1 MTNNTGAGF
10 EIAIDGTTRS
20 YRDRKELA
28 IEAATLLRTKNVHSE
43 VTVRDLE
50 TGKTTSV
57 KHPLQ
62 K

>member
-1 MTNNTGAGF
+1 MGIRF

-20 YRDRKELA
+20 HRDRKELA

>member
-1 MTNNTGAGF
+1 MSNTGARY
-10 EIAIDGTTRS
+10 EITIDGTTRS
-20 YRDRKELA
+20 HRDRKDMAL
-28 IEAATLLRTKNVHSE
+28 EAAKFLKTKNVHSE

-50 TGKTTSV
+50 TGETTSV